1 MRQIEDKS
9 DEESL
14 LSNIQAK
21 AKFEDSF
28 RFQDQR
34 ERSPVPS
41 TVVRD
46 VSALQGQDVQISDV
60 GYINEDEGANEEM
73 KIMERIRVL
82 QLQAEQMAHKS
93 RQRLFE
99 ESQLK
104 ENMKIIDKRKRKF
117 CKQMER
123 QNKMLLMRQEEENLE
138 KLLQQKHDEEMKQKQ
153 RLDMLQREEAFMR
166 R

>member
-28 RFQDQR
+28 PFQEQR
-34 ERSPVPS
+34 ERSPVPR
-41 TVVRD
+41 TVVGD

-73 KIMERIRVL
+73 KIIERIRAL
-82 QLQAEQMAHKS
+82 QLQAEA
-93 RQRLFE
+93 
-99 ESQLK
+99 
-104 ENMKIIDKRKRKF
+104 I
-117 CKQMER
+117 
-123 QNKMLLMRQEEENLE
+123 
-138 KLLQQKHDEEMKQKQ
+138 
-153 RLDMLQREEAFMR
+153 
-166 R
+166 